1 MSKGI
6 NEENRELSILTVDD
20 NVVNLKLLA
29 SALQKEGYKTLTAT
43 DGTQARQIASGEK
56 PDLIILDIMMPGED
70 GFEVIKRLKRDPRTA
85 SIPVIFLTSKSELDS
100 KMLGFDL
107 GAVDYV
113 TKPFH
118 VQEVI
123 ARVRLHL
130 KLSLATNS
138 MIANQAEKLKQI
150 QDAQAAMLVR
160 PEDLPDASFGVHYM
174 SLLEAGGDFYDVLRI
189 SEHIFGY
196 FIADVS
202 GHDLATGYMTSAV
215 KALLKQNC
223 IPLYQ
228 PIESIRMI
236 NDVLAEILP
245 LGKYLTA
252 CYARLNKKTKKMT
265 IINCG
270 HPPVVYLPKRRKSR
284 LIMLE
289 GDILGGFRDVY
300 FGNQEI
306 RVNKGDRFILYSDGL
321 IENPEEKKIWT
332 DGLDDLLQAC
342 DQLRNIPISQLADG
356 LSNLLNGNRE
366 KMDDDIVVMAIEI

>member
-1 MSKGI
+1 MPKDI

-20 NVVNLKLLA
+20 NVVNLKLLT
-29 SALQKEGYKTLTAT
+29 SALLKEGYKALTAV
-43 DGTQARQIASGEK
+43 DGTQARQIASCEK

-70 GFEVIKRLKRDPRTA
+70 GFEVIRRLKRDPRTA

-138 MIANQAEKLKQI
+138 MIANQAEKLRQI

-160 PEDLPDASFGVHYM
+160 PEDLPEASFGVHYM

-196 FIADVS
+196 FIADLS

-228 PIESIRMI
+228 PIESIRII

-252 CYARLNKKTKKMT
+252 CYARLNRKTKKMT

-270 HPPVVYLPKRRKSR
+270 HPPIAYLPKKGKSR

-289 GDILGGFRDVY
+289 GDILGTFRDVY

-321 IENPEEKKIWT
+321 IEDPGEKKVWT
-332 DGLDDLLQAC
+332 DGLDDLLKAC
-342 DQLRNIPISQLADG
+342 DQLRDLPISQVAGSLFD
-356 LSNLLNGNRE
+356 LLRGNKGKIE
-366 KMDDDIVVMAIEI
+366 DDIVVMAIEI

>member
-1 MSKGI
+1 MSKDI
-6 NEENRELSILTVDD
+6 NEETRELSILTVDD

-118 VQEVI
+118 VREVI

-138 MIANQAEKLKQI
+138 MIANQAGKLKQI
-150 QDAQAAMLVR
+150 QAAQEAMLVR

-236 NDVLAEILP
+236 NNVLAEILP

-270 HPPVVYLPKRRKSR
+270 HPPVVYLPKKRKSR

-289 GDILGGFRDVY
+289 GDILGSFRDVY

-321 IENPEEKKIWT
+321 IENPGEKKIWT
-332 DGLDDLLQAC
+332 DGLDDLIQAC
-342 DQLRNIPISQLADG
+342 DKLRNVTINKVADG
-356 LSNLLNGNRE
+356 LFNLLSGNRE

>member
-150 QDAQAAMLVR
+150 QAAQAAMLVR

>member
-1 MSKGI
+1 MYKDI
-6 NEENRELSILTVDD
+6 HEENRELSILTVDD
-20 NVVNLKLLA
+20 NVVNLKLLT
-29 SALQKEGYKTLTAT
+29 SALLKEGYKTLSASN
-43 DGTQARQIASGEK
+43 GTQARQIASYEK

-70 GFEVIKRLKRDPRTA
+70 GFEVIRRLKRDPRTA

-138 MIANQAEKLKQI
+138 MIANQAEKLRQI
-150 QDAQAAMLVR
+150 HDAQAAMLVQ
-160 PEDLPDASFGVHYM
+160 PEDLPEASFGVHYM
-174 SLLEAGGDFYDVLRI
+174 ALLEAGGDFYDVLRV

-228 PIESIRMI
+228 PIESVHMI
-236 NDVLAEILP
+236 NDVLMEILP

-252 CYARLNKKTKKMT
+252 CYARLNRKTKTMA

-270 HPPVVYLPKRRKSR
+270 HPPVVYLPKKGKSR

-289 GDILGGFRDVY
+289 GDVLGAFREVY
-300 FGNQEI
+300 FGRQEI
-306 RVNKGDRFILYSDGL
+306 RVHKGDRFILYSDGL
-321 IENPEEKKIWT
+321 IEDPRGKKVWT
-332 DGLDDLLQAC
+332 DGLDDLLKAC
-342 DQLRNIPISQLADG
+342 DQLGGIPIRQVAERLFKLFG
-356 LSNLLNGNRE
+356 GNRE
-366 KMDDDIVVMAIEI
+366 NIEDDIVVMAIEI